1 MAALLSSEA
10 EKTDKIVQ
18 YIAECREMGITVL
31 PPDVNQSE
39 MSFTVVPEGIRFGL
53 AAVKNVGE
61 GAIESILAARAADGP
76 FSSLFDFCSRI
87 DLRRVNKRVL
97 ESLVKCG
104 AFDSFNARRAQLW
117 EALDTMIEAA
127 AGAQR
132 DRSQG
137 QVSLFATASQP
148 VLEPRLPDVPEWP
161 ERTLLANE
169 KEALGFYVTGHP
181 LAEFARELAKLTTP
195 SRDFGALAEGA
206 EVRVG
211 GLVTAVKNYN
221 DRKGETMAFV
231 TLEDLDG
238 SFEVTIFSKLFKTCA
253 QLVVPDAA
261 VVVVGKANVSEG
273 GGREGAKA
281 VVKVLADEVL
291 PIAEARERLVRAV
304 HLRLLTPGLERATLE
319 GVGRLV
325 RRHRGA
331 VPLYLHLVTPQHS
344 EAVLRAGGGCLVRPA
359 PELVSGLEELLGK
372 EAVSLR

>member
-1 MAALLSSEA
+1 
-10 EKTDKIVQ
+10 
-18 YIAECREMGITVL
+18 VL

-39 MSFTVVPEGIRFGL
+39 RSFAVVPEGIRFGL

-61 GAIESILAARAADGP
+61 GAIESVLAARAAGGP
-76 FSSLFDFCSRI
+76 FTSLFDFCTRV

-97 ESLVKCG
+97 EGLVKCG
-104 AFDSFNARRAQLW
+104 AFDSFGARRAQLW
-117 EALDTMIEAA
+117 EALDLAIESAQ
-127 AGAQR
+127 GAQR

-137 QVSLFATASQP
+137 QVSLFAAASQP
-148 VLEPRLPDVPEWP
+148 LPEPRLPEVPEWP
-161 ERTLLANE
+161 ERTLLAHE

-181 LAEFARELAKLTTP
+181 LAEFAGDLARLTTP
-195 SRDFGALAEGA
+195 SRDLGELAEGA

-211 GLVTAVKNYN
+211 GLVTTVKNYT
-221 DRKGETMAFV
+221 DRKGETMAFL

-238 SFEVTIFSKLFKTCA
+238 TMEVTVFSKLWKGCA
-253 QLVVPDAA
+253 PLVVADAA
-261 VVVVGKANVSEG
+261 LVVIGKANVSEAG
-273 GGREGAKA
+273 
-281 VVKVLADEVL
+281 VKILADEVL
-291 PIAEARERLVRAV
+291 PLAGARERLVRAV

-319 GVGRLV
+319 GIGRLV

-331 VPLYLHLVTPQHS
+331 VPVYLHLVTPQHS